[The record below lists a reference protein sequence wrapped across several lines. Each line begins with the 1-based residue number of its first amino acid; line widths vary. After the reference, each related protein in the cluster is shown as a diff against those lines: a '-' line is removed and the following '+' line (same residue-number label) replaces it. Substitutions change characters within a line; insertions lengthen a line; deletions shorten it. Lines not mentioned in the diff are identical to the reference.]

1 MISTNAHVSYY
12 QISTLPVPKVVDGPD
27 FSDWRVMLEQGR
39 WNDIRQ
45 LLVKIHRCQHGC
57 MLRNSM
63 EVLVALA
70 ERIEEIE
77 VSRELRSRS
86 ERAFLAPESEEIQ
99 AVIDDVL
106 FACFGLT
113 NGDAGHVRARLG
125 EML

>member
-1 MISTNAHVSYY
+1 
-12 QISTLPVPKVVDGPD
+12 
-27 FSDWRVMLEQGR
+27 
-39 WNDIRQ
+39 
-45 LLVKIHRCQHGC
+45 
-57 MLRNSM
+57 M